1 MDNSGV
7 VLQNEMMKEE
17 LSGGMPSV
25 AHWTTM
31 FSFFRCVSLFTEKK
45 KMERFV
51 TAKDGDV
58 QHFTDAA
65 SAKNTKTSTNTWLNA
80 WNAWADAR
88 GFGGKKIFEYD
99 PVELDKI
106 LSKFYVELRKK
117 DGGEYEPSCLNVM
130 ITALDRHLK
139 ENDYT
144 LSIVRDRE
152 FAKSKKVLEG
162 IATELRRKGM
172 GKQPNRSRSM
182 SIPEVEVLWQHGEL
196 GKHSPRALI
205 HTVFWFLRQHCGI
218 RGKSEHY
225 NLKVDDF
232 VIENDSEGREN
243 VTFYEGITKNHT
255 GGLNWKPRKVKARM
269 YAVEGDRNPVDI
281 FKSYIAKRPLP
292 FRNTGPL
299 YLEPIDRPKSEVWY
313 KVTRMGINKVGKL
326 TQGMVSRTPLKDVPK
341 KFTGHSLRSTSVSR
355 MKKAGFVNS
364 QIKHVTGHNNE
375 KSLEAYDS
383 GDEDELF
390 GLSRAISTAKSVSVT
405 KPDHEKEN
413 HQQVGV
419 ASSTSTSF
427 LARQKELMKK
437 SEERNFSMGLQDS
450 MFQGWG
456 SGLGPS
462 VLEQSKRKNV
472 YVFNNCSDV
481 TVNTKHYRLRRLRL
495 KQIVV

>member
-1 MDNSGV
+1 M
-7 VLQNEMMKEE
+7 
-17 LSGGMPSV
+17 
-25 AHWTTM
+25 
-31 FSFFRCVSLFTEKK
+31 
-45 KMERFV
+45 

-205 HTVFWFLRQHCGI
+205 HTVFWFLGQHCGI

-225 NLKVDDF
+225 NLKGDDLF
-232 VIENDSEGREN
+232 
-243 VTFYEGITKNHT
+243 H
-255 GGLNWKPRKVKARM
+255 RK
-269 YAVEGDRNPVDI
+269 
-281 FKSYIAKRPLP
+281 
-292 FRNTGPL
+292 
-299 YLEPIDRPKSEVWY
+299 
-313 KVTRMGINKVGKL
+313 
-326 TQGMVSRTPLKDVPK
+326 
-341 KFTGHSLRSTSVSR
+341 
-355 MKKAGFVNS
+355 
-364 QIKHVTGHNNE
+364 
-375 KSLEAYDS
+375 
-383 GDEDELF
+383 
-390 GLSRAISTAKSVSVT
+390 
-405 KPDHEKEN
+405 
-413 HQQVGV
+413 
-419 ASSTSTSF
+419 
-427 LARQKELMKK
+427 
-437 SEERNFSMGLQDS
+437 
-450 MFQGWG
+450 
-456 SGLGPS
+456 
-462 VLEQSKRKNV
+462 
-472 YVFNNCSDV
+472 
-481 TVNTKHYRLRRLRL
+481 
-495 KQIVV
+495 